1 MRRRS
6 EKNVPVSLTHTSGC
20 HFLFVLSLPRSDSV
34 TWNPHKL
41 LAVPQQCSTFLC
53 RHEGI
58 LSSCHSTNATYLFQ
72 KDKFYDTKYDT
83 GDKHIQCGRRADV
96 YKFWYM
102 WRAKGTKGFEKHIDT
117 IFEMSEYFTSI
128 VRSREGFELVSEPEC
143 TNICFWY
150 IPSKLRKSPRDENFN
165 QQLHK
170 VAPKIKERMMKEGTM
185 MITYQPLLSKPNFF
199 RLVLQDSSL
208 NKQDMMHFIET
219 IERYGEEL

>member
-1 MRRRS
+1 M
-6 EKNVPVSLTHTSGC
+6 
-20 HFLFVLSLPRSDSV
+20 
-34 TWNPHKL
+34 
-41 LAVPQQCSTFLC
+41 LACPQQCSTFLC

-58 LSSCHSTNATYLFQ
+58 LSTCHSSNAAYLFQ

-102 WRAKGTKGFEKHIDT
+102 WRAKGTKGFEKHVDT
-117 IFEMSEYFTSI
+117 IFETAEFFTSL
-128 VRSREGFELVSEPEC
+128 VKSREGFELVSEPEC

-150 IPSKLRKSPRDENFN
+150 IPSKFRSLKRDDENFT

-170 VAPKIKERMMKEGTM
+170 VAPAIKERMMKEGSM
-185 MITYQPLLSKPNFF
+185 MITYQPLKSMPNFF

-208 NKQDMMHFIET
+208 NQRDMLHFIEL
-219 IERYGEEL
+219 IEKYGEEL